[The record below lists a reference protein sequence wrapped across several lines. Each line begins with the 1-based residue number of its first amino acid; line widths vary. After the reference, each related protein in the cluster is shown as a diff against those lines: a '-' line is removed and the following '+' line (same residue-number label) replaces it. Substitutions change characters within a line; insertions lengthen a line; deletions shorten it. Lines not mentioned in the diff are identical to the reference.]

1 MTRLDQLLEAIENA
15 ALFVRDHALM
25 IICSTAIGLVFA
37 AWLADI
43 RL

>member
-1 MTRLDQLLEAIENA
+1 MIFDWLLERIEA
-15 ALFVRDHALM
+15 GIRVVADHALM
-25 IICSTAIGLVFA
+25 IICSTVLGLVFA